1 MAARHRAVIAAEKP
15 RSQASLCT
23 TLQVGLQAQLA
34 DMEGPLYVYV
44 ITLGLPGPTDDTRKI
59 LTRAPAGA
67 DSEPGPYIATRSVPS

>member
-34 DMEGPLYVYV
+34 DMEGPLYVGEPLETQDTV
-44 ITLGLPGPTDDTRKI
+44 SPLP
-59 LTRAPAGA
+59 
-67 DSEPGPYIATRSVPS
+67 